1 MKAKTRRELK
11 NDLIMLMVSIAFG
24 ALMYWAVAS
33 AYSV

>member
-1 MKAKTRRELK
+1 MKTKTKCELK

-24 ALMYWAVAS
+24 ALMYWAIAS